1 MDVEAGAAIDQDY
14 ISVDG
19 ARGRFSSQLDSINS
33 SGSIFGHIAATCA
46 LLHVRSVAMSLLPP
60 AQRIIGIRK

>member
-1 MDVEAGAAIDQDY
+1 MDVEAGAAIDQDH

-19 ARGRFSSQLDSINS
+19 AGGRLSSQLDSMNS

-46 LLHVRSVAMSLLPP
+46 LLHVWSVAVSFLPP
-60 AQRIIGIRK
+60 AQRITGIRK